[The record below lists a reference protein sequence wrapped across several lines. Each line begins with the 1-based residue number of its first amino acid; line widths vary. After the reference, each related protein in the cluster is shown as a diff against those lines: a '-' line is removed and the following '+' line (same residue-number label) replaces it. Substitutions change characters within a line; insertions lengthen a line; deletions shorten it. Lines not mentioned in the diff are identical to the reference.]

1 MKKLFL
7 IIFLVLLSLDSLA
20 QQHFNPNVRVKIPVL
35 RDPDSLHTIRIAAVG
50 DIMCHSPQFKYSQVS
65 KDSFNFVHVFRYIN
79 TYLTD
84 ADFTLGNLETI
95 AAGKDKKY
103 SGYPMFN
110 SPDEFITDV
119 KTADRKSTRLNS
131 SHALDRGE
139 PGINN
144 TISQLIKNNLNYTG
158 TFNSQLDRDSIRIF
172 DIKGIKTAFLSYS
185 YGTNGNPI
193 PRGKKYL
200 INIIDYDLIPKDIT
214 HSRQLGAELVIVYFH
229 FGEEYK
235 REPSAFQKNTV
246 NKTIEMGADII
257 LGGHPHMLEPAI
269 YYKTHNAKL
278 DTGFAVYSL
287 GNFLSNQRKRYTDG
301 GALLYLSITKNTNTD
316 SLWISSVEFLPTWIY
331 RGQTDRGREYLIL
344 PDKNEQDYPF
354 LHESDKRQMQTS
366 FDDTRYILH
375 KYTSQIHSV
384 K

>member
-1 MKKLFL
+1 MKK
-7 IIFLVLLSLDSLA
+7 IFLFVILLSLDCLA
-20 QQHFNPNVRVKIPVL
+20 QQHFDPNVRIKIPTL
-35 RDPDSLHTIRIAAVG
+35 RNPDSILTVRIAAVG
-50 DIMCHSPQFKYSQVS
+50 DMMCHSPQFKYSQVS
-65 KDSFNFVHVFRYIN
+65 KDSFDFVPVFRYIN
-79 TYLTD
+79 KYLKD

-95 AAGKDKKY
+95 TAGKNKKY
-103 SGYPMFN
+103 SGYPLFN
-110 SPDEFITDV
+110 SPDEFISAV
-119 KTADRKSTRLNS
+119 KNAGFNLVTTSNN
-131 SHALDRGE
+131 HALDRGE
-139 PGINN
+139 PGINK
-144 TISQLIKNNLNYTG
+144 TIDRLIKNNLNYTG
-158 TFNSQLDRDSIRIF
+158 TYNSQQDRDSIRIF

-193 PRGKKYL
+193 PRDKKYL
-200 INIIDYDLIPKDIT
+200 INIIDYDLIQKDIT
-214 HSRQLGAELVIVYFH
+214 HARQLGAELVIVYYH

-235 REPSAFQKNTV
+235 REPSAFQKITV

-301 GALLYLSITKNTNTD
+301 GAILYLNITKNINTD

-331 RGQTDRGREYLIL
+331 RGTADHGREYLIL
-344 PDKNEQDYPF
+344 PAKNEQDYPF

-366 FDDTRYILH
+366 FEDTRYILP

>member
-1 MKKLFL
+1 MKKFFL
-7 IIFLVLLSLDSLA
+7 LLLLYSICSLA
-20 QQHFNPNVRVKIPVL
+20 QQHSDPNVKVKIPVL

-50 DIMCHSPQFKYSQVS
+50 DLMCHSPQFKYSQAS
-65 KDSFNFVHVFRYIN
+65 QDSFDFVPVFRYISK
-79 TYLTD
+79 YLKD
-84 ADFTLGNLETI
+84 ADFTLGNLETVT
-95 AAGKDKKY
+95 AGKDKKY

-110 SPDEFITDV
+110 SPDEFISAV
-119 KTADRKSTRLNS
+119 KTAGFNLVTTSNN
-131 SHALDRGE
+131 HALDRGE
-139 PGINN
+139 SGINK
-144 TISQLIKNNLNYTG
+144 TIDRLIQNKLHYTG
-158 TFNSQLDRDSIRIF
+158 TFNSQQDRDSIRIF

-193 PRGKKYL
+193 PSSKKYL
-200 INIIDYDLIPKDIT
+200 INIIDYDLIQKDIT
-214 HSRQLGAELVIVYFH
+214 RSRQLGAELVIVYYH

-235 REPSAFQKNTV
+235 REPSAFQKTTV

-257 LGGHPHMLEPAI
+257 LGGHPHVIEPAI
-269 YYKTHNAKL
+269 YYKTHNAKI

-301 GALLYLSITKNTNTD
+301 GTILYLNITKNSNTD

-331 RGQTDRGREYLIL
+331 RGTTDHGREYLIL
-344 PDKNEQDYPF
+344 PAKNEQDYPF
-354 LHESDKRQMQTS
+354 LHESDIRQMHTS

-375 KYTSQIHSV
+375 KYTSRIQSV

>member
-1 MKKLFL
+1 MKK
-7 IIFLVLLSLDSLA
+7 IFLFVILLSLDCLA
-20 QQHFNPNVRVKIPVL
+20 QQHFDPNVRIKIPTL
-35 RDPDSLHTIRIAAVG
+35 RNPDSILTVRIAAVG
-50 DIMCHSPQFKYSQVS
+50 DMMCHSPQFKYSQVS
-65 KDSFNFVHVFRYIN
+65 KDSFDFVPVFRYIN
-79 TYLTD
+79 KYLRD

-95 AAGKDKKY
+95 TAGKNKKY
-103 SGYPMFN
+103 SGYPLFN
-110 SPDEFITDV
+110 SPDEFISAV
-119 KTADRKSTRLNS
+119 KNAGFNLVTTSNN
-131 SHALDRGE
+131 HALDRGE
-139 PGINN
+139 PGINK

-158 TFNSQLDRDSIRIF
+158 TYNSQQDRDSIRIF

-200 INIIDYDLIPKDIT
+200 INIIDYDLIQKDIT

-229 FGEEYK
+229 FGDEYK

-246 NKTIEMGADII
+246 NKTKEMGADII

-301 GALLYLSITKNTNTD
+301 GTILYLNITKNINTD

-331 RGQTDRGREYLIL
+331 RGTTDHGREYLIL
-344 PDKNEQDYPF
+344 PAKNEQDYPF

-366 FDDTRYILH
+366 FEDTRYILH

>member
-1 MKKLFL
+1 MKK
-7 IIFLVLLSLDSLA
+7 IFLFVILLSLDCLA
-20 QQHFNPNVRVKIPVL
+20 QQHFDPNVRIKIPTL
-35 RDPDSLHTIRIAAVG
+35 RNPDSILTVRIAAVG
-50 DIMCHSPQFKYSQVS
+50 DMMCHSPQFKYSQVS
-65 KDSFNFVHVFRYIN
+65 KDSFDFVPVFRYIN
-79 TYLTD
+79 KYLKD

-95 AAGKDKKY
+95 TAGKDKKY
-103 SGYPMFN
+103 SGYPLFN
-110 SPDEFITDV
+110 SPDKFISAV
-119 KTADRKSTRLNS
+119 KNAGFNLVTTSNN
-131 SHALDRGE
+131 HALDRGE

-144 TISQLIKNNLNYTG
+144 TISQLIKNKLNYTG
-158 TFNSQLDRDSIRIF
+158 TFNSQQDRDSIRIF

-193 PRGKKYL
+193 PHGKKYL
-200 INIIDYDLIPKDIT
+200 INIIDYELIQKDIT

-235 REPSAFQKNTV
+235 REPSTFQKNTV

-301 GALLYLSITKNTNTD
+301 GTILYLNITKNTNID

>member
-1 MKKLFL
+1 MKKTFL
-7 IIFLVLLSLDSLA
+7 IIFLILLSLDSHA

-50 DIMCHSPQFKYSQVS
+50 DMMCHSPQFKYSQVS
-65 KDSFNFVHVFRYIN
+65 TDSFDFIPAFRYVKK
-79 TYLTD
+79 YLTD
-84 ADFTLGNLETI
+84 ADFTLGNLETVT
-95 AAGKDKKY
+95 AGMDKKY

-110 SPDEFITDV
+110 SPDEFITAV
-119 KTADRKSTRLNS
+119 KSAGFNLVTTSNNHS
-131 SHALDRGE
+131 LDRGE
-139 PGINN
+139 TGINR

-158 TFNSQLDRDSIRIF
+158 TFISQHDRDSIRIF
-172 DIKGIKTAFLSYS
+172 NIKGIKTAFLSYS

-193 PRGKKYL
+193 PGGKKYL
-200 INIIDYDLIPKDIT
+200 INIIDYDLIQKDII
-214 HSRQLGAELVIVYFH
+214 HARQLGAELVIVYYH

-235 REPSAFQKNTV
+235 REPSDFQKTTV

-257 LGGHPHMLEPAI
+257 LGGHPHVLEPAV
-269 YYKTHNAKL
+269 YFKTHNANL

-287 GNFLSNQRKRYTDG
+287 GNFLSNQRKRFTDG
-301 GALLYLSITKNTNTD
+301 GAILYLNITKNINTD

-331 RGQTDRGREYLIL
+331 RGQTDHGREYLIL

-366 FDDTRYILH
+366 FEDTQYILH
-375 KYTSQIHSV
+375 KYTSRLQI

>member
-1 MKKLFL
+1 MKKTFL
-7 IIFLVLLSLDSLA
+7 IIFLILLSLDSHA

-50 DIMCHSPQFKYSQVS
+50 DLMCHSPQFKYSQVS
-65 KDSFNFVHVFRYIN
+65 KDSFDFVHVFRYIN
-79 TYLTD
+79 KYLTD

-110 SPDEFITDV
+110 SPDEFITAV
-119 KTADRKSTRLNS
+119 KTAGFNLVTTSNN
-131 SHALDRGE
+131 HALDRGE
-139 PGINN
+139 PGINR
-144 TISQLIKNNLNYTG
+144 TIAQLIRNNLNYNG
-158 TFNSQLDRDSIRIF
+158 TFISQHDRDSIRIF

-193 PRGKKYL
+193 PGGKEYL
-200 INIIDYDLIPKDIT
+200 INIIDYDLIQKDIT
-214 HSRQLGAELVIVYFH
+214 HARQLGAELVVVYYH
-229 FGEEYK
+229 FGDEYK

-257 LGGHPHMLEPAI
+257 LGGHSHVIEPAV
-269 YYKTHNAKL
+269 YFKTHNAKL

-287 GNFLSNQRKRYTDG
+287 GNFLSNQRKRFTDG
-301 GALLYLSITKNTNTD
+301 GTILYINITKNTNTD

-331 RGQTDRGREYLIL
+331 RGQTEHGREYLIL
-344 PDKNEQDYPF
+344 PAKNEQDYPF
-354 LHESDKRQMQTS
+354 LRESDKRQMQTS
-366 FDDTRYILH
+366 FEDTRYILH
-375 KYTSQIHSV
+375 KYTSRLQI